1 MIRITVAM
9 SDDWMDF
16 AACKG
21 EDPDI
26 FFCDESDP
34 EAVAAA
40 KEICESC
47 PVIGPC
53 LEASIKTD
61 FGVWGGLTGRERRA
75 VRTGM

>member
-21 EDPDI
+21 EDASV

-34 EAVAAA
+34 EQVAEA
-40 KEICESC
+40 KSICDDC
-47 PVIGPC
+47 PVIEPC
-53 LEASIKTD
+53 LESSLGMEHGIWAGMTS
-61 FGVWGGLTGRERRA
+61 RERKF
-75 VRTGM
+75 VRLGK